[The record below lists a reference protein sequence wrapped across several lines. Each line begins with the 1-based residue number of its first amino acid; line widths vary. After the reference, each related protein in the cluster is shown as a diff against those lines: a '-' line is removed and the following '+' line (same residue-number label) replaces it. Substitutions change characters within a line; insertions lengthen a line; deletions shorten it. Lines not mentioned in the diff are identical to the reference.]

1 MIVGEPIVVESLEV
15 RLVNADRL
23 TLKGSISTPTAL
35 AELKR
40 LFGLTHELAVRSRV
54 ERFTVD
60 VRDLGFVN
68 SSSIRAFVDWIS
80 RASHAGYKLAFT
92 TNAAVT
98 WHRLSFSVLK
108 TLAPESVEIMEE
120 RPGGTPS

>member
-15 RLVNADRL
+15 RLVNQDRL
-23 TLKGSISTPTAL
+23 SLKGSISTPTAL

-40 LFGLTHELAVRSRV
+40 LFALAHELAVTTRLTQ
-54 ERFTVD
+54 FTVD
-60 VRDLGFVN
+60 VRQLGFVN

-80 RASHAGYKLAFT
+80 RAAHSGYKLTFT
-92 TNAAVT
+92 TNPAVT

-108 TLAPESVEIMEE
+108 TLAPESVEIVEQ
-120 RPGGTPS
+120 GDGPS